1 MVIPAAS
8 SAAATA
14 STRSA
19 TSRSAGSNRTTTRRV
34 TTSTRAQSTPCSAV
48 SASCTPRVTASLP
61 GQSRPHTSIC
71 ARPST
76 AHSRRVGASASN
88 PTAERTTV
96 AGAAT
101 AASATPRATRADTDT
116 WLNSHEV
123 RTEAPTN
130 AGPSPATIPNPRS
143 TPIYELPDDSEI
155 SAPPPASRTAAARST
170 EVRAGTMAS
179 LRAGVVNEFPTLRR
193 ASRPRR
199 HKGTPPMP
207 RSVRRPPPRNP
218 RAPCPAPLNH
228 GSRLMGNRASSLAT
242 SSFST
247 KSLSPGGVAAACR
260 GALSADRYEVGAAVG
275 SRRRR
280 SRSQRGGVCV
290 AASVVLALFGPDG
303 RSGRG
308 AGWPGRA
315 CCGDGAVVRG
325 GPGETADGCS
335 AREWSCFGVPVCAC
349 ADGDSV
355 HNCR

>member
-116 WLNSHEV
+116 VAWLNSHEV
-123 RTEAPTN
+123 RTEAPAN

-155 SAPPPASRTAAARST
+155 SAPPPASRTDAARST

-199 HKGTPPMP
+199 HKGNPPNAQERPATP
-207 RSVRRPPPRNP
+207 S
-218 RAPCPAPLNH
+218 AQ
-228 GSRLMGNRASSLAT
+228 
-242 SSFST
+242 
-247 KSLSPGGVAAACR
+247 SPG
-260 GALSADRYEVGAAVG
+260 ALPCSSQ
-275 SRRRR
+275 SRKPTNGEPRLQHHERTGP
-280 SRSQRGGVCV
+280 QGCV
-290 AASVVLALFGPDG
+290 
-303 RSGRG
+303 RSG
-308 AGWPGRA
+308 GR
-315 CCGDGAVVRG
+315 REG
-325 GPGETADGCS
+325 G
-335 AREWSCFGVPVCAC
+335 
-349 ADGDSV
+349 
-355 HNCR
+355 